1 MSEESATPEI
11 AAKPETPAPII
22 FGLYAM
28 LVGAAS
34 PVLSEVHNF
43 LAGNHGKNGLG
54 VFLGWMVLGAVAA
67 VIGIVSTIIGLTM
80 PPRTRLTHIAVM
92 VALVEIVLVL
102 YFLVLA

>member
-67 VIGIVSTIIGLTM
+67 AIWLPASDAG
-80 PPRTRLTHIAVM
+80 
-92 VALVEIVLVL
+92 
-102 YFLVLA
+102 